1 MRLIK
6 IFVTGWFILTITHIR
21 IPGQEYKNFNIRG
34 MVLDA
39 ATDKPVAGASVTY
52 QDISAAIT
60 DSMGTFSIE
69 VPVLEIQLR
78 VKADGY
84 QEKIILAENDTLTV
98 LMFEPGYKSFSQYHN
113 TYYKI
118 TPGIFENQPVSTV
131 YNEETFWSKPS
142 VTFENIIK
150 GSVPG
155 LSINPVSGMPG
166 ARSTILIRGPS
177 SLYLNTTPLIII
189 DGVIYSNQTYDNSV
203 LNGFAFN
210 PLAYIEV
217 NDIDNITV
225 VKDGSS
231 LYGAKAG
238 NGIIYIQTHHS
249 EQMETKIDLIAY
261 GGMNNSPQM
270 RYKILESNDYKVY
283 LTELLSSK
291 NLSPEY
297 IQSLPYMI
305 EDDSYSGYFR
315 YHNNTNWQDMMYED
329 SYNRNINLRISGGDN
344 VALYALSIGY
354 LNNDGIIKNTNV
366 SRYTLRFNSDITIS
380 NKFAVNANIGFA
392 YLQQHLPIDGYD
404 SIKAPVFLS
413 LVKSPFLHPYTLS
426 STGAVSPNYEDADI
440 FGIGNPLA
448 LLNNMASVS
457 TDNRIFGS
465 VDFHFMLNSNI
476 TISDLVGF
484 SFDKKRDNLF
494 VPHLGVVNDTT
505 DFGVI
510 ENTMAQQVDRNI
522 VFNNDLRIQYNRVFN
537 HIHLFNAIAGFRI
550 GSDKLQDDYGIGHNS
565 PNDETRSIGTGDIEL
580 NKTGGFISSSAW
592 MTYYAG
598 IDYNLKSKYF
608 LTANIAFDG
617 SSRFGEK
624 ADGLSLF
631 HHKFGIFPSIAAGW
645 LISSE
650 GFFPGIRT
658 VNLLKLRMSYGISGN
673 DNLGVYQA
681 QKYYVSQNF
690 YSLKGLV
697 MGDLCNPY
705 LQYETV
711 RKLSG
716 GLDISMFSERLMLTA
731 DVYRH
736 TTDNLVN
743 YRTADIFSGFSEYDV
758 NDGKI
763 RTTGFELMINSRLI
777 NREFYKWDAGFS
789 IDKYEP
795 EVISFPDQQRITTI
809 YNAEILTA
817 VGQPPGVFYGYKTNG
832 VYATA
837 GEAESAGLS
846 VLMPNTDL
854 EPLGAGD
861 VKFVDIEGNHVIDDK
876 DKQIIGDPNPD
887 FTGMLF
893 TRLFVK
899 GFTLDASL
907 YFSYGNEV
915 YNFVRHQ
922 LESFKNYYNQT
933 QAALNRWQTEGQV
946 TDVPRVVW
954 DDPIG
959 NSRFSDRWIEDGS
972 FIRLKSVTI
981 SYDIPLKR
989 GIKDMQVFV
998 TGENL
1003 LTLTNYL
1010 GLDPEF
1016 GYFGNTL
1023 NKGIDMGLMPQT
1035 MKIYAGI
1042 KLGL

>member
-6 IFVTGWFILTITHIR
+6 IYSTGWFILII
-21 IPGQEYKNFNIRG
+21 INIGILGQENLNIRG
-34 MVLDA
+34 MIIDA
-39 ATDKPVAGASVTY
+39 ASDKPVAGASVAY

-60 DSMGTFSIE
+60 DSLGAFSIE
-69 VPVLEIQLR
+69 VPVLEVQLM

-84 QEKIILAENDTLTV
+84 QEKIIPVENDTLTIF
-98 LMFEPGYKSFSQYHN
+98 MFEPGYKSFSQYHN
-113 TYYKI
+113 TYYRIK
-118 TPGIFENQPVSTV
+118 PGIFENQPVSTV
-131 YNEETFWSKPS
+131 NNKGTFWSKPS
-142 VTFENIIK
+142 VTFEKIIK
-150 GSVPG
+150 GSIPG
-155 LSINPVSGMPG
+155 LSIIPVSGMPG
-166 ARSTILIRGPS
+166 ARSSMLIRGPS
-177 SLYLNTTPLIII
+177 SLYLNTSPLIVV
-189 DGVIYSNQTYDNSV
+189 DGVIYSNQTYGNSI
-203 LNGFAFN
+203 LSGFAFN

-217 NDIDNITV
+217 NDIDKITV

-231 LYGAKAG
+231 LYGSRAG

-249 EQMETKIDLIAY
+249 QQMETKIDLITY
-261 GGMNNSPQM
+261 GGVNKNPKM
-270 RYKILESNDYKVY
+270 RYKILESNDYKAY
-283 LTELLSSK
+283 LTELLCSK

-297 IQSLPYMI
+297 IQTLPYMI
-305 EDDSYSGYFR
+305 EDDSYSEYYR
-315 YHNNTNWQDMMYED
+315 YHNNTDWQDKMYED
-329 SYNRNINLRISGGDN
+329 SYNRNVNLRISGGDN

-354 LNNDGIIKNTNV
+354 LNDDGIIKNTNV

-380 NKFAVNANIGFA
+380 NQFAVNANIGFA
-392 YLQQHLPIDGYD
+392 YLQQHLPVDGYD
-404 SIKAPVFLS
+404 TVKAPAFLS
-413 LVKSPFLHPYTLS
+413 LVKSPFLHPNTLS
-426 STGAVSPNYEDADI
+426 STGAVSPNYQDADI
-440 FGIGNPLA
+440 FGIGNPAA
-448 LLNNMASVS
+448 LIDKMTSIS

-465 VDFHFMLNSNI
+465 VDFHYMLNSNI

-522 VFNNDLRIQYNRVFN
+522 IFNNDLRIQYNRVFN
-537 HIHLFNAIAGFRI
+537 HVHLLNAIAGFRI

-565 PNDETRSIGTGDIEL
+565 PNDETRSIGTGDIAL

-598 IDYNLKSKYF
+598 LDYNLKSKYF
-608 LTANIAFDG
+608 LTANIALDA

-650 GFFPGIRT
+650 GFFPVIQA
-658 VNLLKLRMSYGISGN
+658 VNLLKIRMSYGITGN
-673 DNLGVYQA
+673 DNLGAYQA

-697 MGDLCNPY
+697 MGNLWNPY

-711 RKLSG
+711 LKLSG
-716 GLDISMFSERLMLTA
+716 GLDISIFNERMMLAA
-731 DVYRH
+731 DLYRH
-736 TTDNLVN
+736 TTYNLVN
-743 YRTADIFSGFSEYDV
+743 YRTADIYSGFSEYDV
-758 NDGKI
+758 NDGEI
-763 RTTGFELMINSRLI
+763 RTAGFELMVNARLI
-777 NREFYKWDAGFS
+777 NREFYKWDFGFN
-789 IDKYEP
+789 IDKYKP

-809 YNAEILTA
+809 HDAEILTA

-832 VYATA
+832 VYATTE
-837 GEAESAGLS
+837 EAESDGLS

-861 VKFVDIEGNHVIDDK
+861 IKFVDVEINHIIDDG

-893 TRLFVK
+893 TRIFIK
-899 GFTLDASL
+899 GLTLDASL

-933 QAALNRWQTEGQV
+933 QTALNRWQTEGQK
-946 TDVPRVVW
+946 TDVPRAVW
-954 DDPIG
+954 NDPIG

-1010 GLDPEF
+1010 GMDPEF

>member
-1 MRLIK
+1 MGSIK
-6 IFVTGWFILTITHIR
+6 VLLAGWFILIIIHTGTF
-21 IPGQEYKNFNIRG
+21 GQENEDLSIRG
-34 MVLDA
+34 VVIDA
-39 ATDKPVAGASVTY
+39 ATGKPIAGASVTY
-52 QDISAAIT
+52 KDISASIT
-60 DSMGTFSIE
+60 DSMGNFSIE
-69 VPVLEIQLR
+69 VPVPEIQLS

-84 QEKIILAENDTLTV
+84 QEKTIPVVNDTLTIS
-98 LMFEPGYKSFSQYHN
+98 MFESGYKSFSQYHN
-113 TYYKI
+113 KYYQI
-118 TPGIFENQPVSTV
+118 TPGIFENQSVSTV
-131 YNEETFWSKPS
+131 SNKGTFWSKPS

-150 GSVPG
+150 GCVPG
-155 LSINPVSGMPG
+155 LSVTPISGMPG
-166 ARSTILIRGPS
+166 ARSSMLMRGYS
-177 SLYLNTTPLIII
+177 SLYLNTSPLIII
-189 DGVIYSNQTYDNSV
+189 DGIMYNNQTYGNSI
-203 LNGFAFN
+203 LNGFAYN

-217 NDIDNITV
+217 NDIENITV

-238 NGIIYIQTHHS
+238 NGVIYIQTHHS

-261 GGMNNSPQM
+261 GGINYSPKG
-270 RYKILESNDYKVY
+270 RYKILESNDYRTY
-283 LTELLSSK
+283 LTELLCSGDLSSD
-291 NLSPEY
+291 Y
-297 IQSLPYMI
+297 IRSLPYMI
-305 EDDSYSGYFR
+305 EDDSYSEYYR
-315 YHNNTNWQDMMYED
+315 YHNNTDWQDMMYENSD
-329 SYNRNINLRISGGDN
+329 IRNVNLRISGGDN
-344 VALYALSIGY
+344 VALYALSLGY
-354 LNNDGIIKNTNV
+354 LNHDGIIKNTNV

-380 NKFAVNANIGFA
+380 NKFSVNANIGFA

-404 SIKAPVFLS
+404 TIKSPVFLS
-413 LVKSPFLHPYTLS
+413 LVKSPFLHPNTLS
-426 STGAVSPNYEDADI
+426 STGVVSPNFEDADI
-440 FGIGNPLA
+440 FGIGNPAA
-448 LLNNMASVS
+448 LVDEMTSIS

-465 VDFHFMLNSNI
+465 VDFHYALNKNI
-476 TISDLVGF
+476 VISDLVGF

-522 VFNNDLRIQYNRVFN
+522 MFNNDLRIQFTRVFN
-537 HIHLFNAIAGFRI
+537 HIHQLHAIAGFRI

-598 IDYNLKSKYF
+598 LDYNLKYKYF
-608 LTANIAFDG
+608 LSANVALDG

-631 HHKFGIFPSIAAGW
+631 RHKFGFFPSIAAGW

-650 GFFPGIRT
+650 GFFPGRQFI
-658 VNLLKLRMSYGISGN
+658 NLLKFRMSYGISGN

-697 MGDLCNPY
+697 MGNLWNPY
-705 LQYETV
+705 LQYETI
-711 RKLSG
+711 RKLDG
-716 GLDISMFSERLMLTA
+716 GLDLSMFNERLMVTA
-731 DVYRH
+731 DLYQH
-736 TTDNLVN
+736 STDNLVN
-743 YRTADIFSGFSEYDV
+743 FKEANIYSGFSEYDI

-763 RTTGFELMINSRLI
+763 KTTGIELMINSRLI
-777 NREFYKWDAGFS
+777 NRELYKWDIGFS
-789 IDKYEP
+789 FDKYKS
-795 EVISFPDQQRITTI
+795 EVVSFPDQQRITTI
-809 YNAEILTA
+809 HDAEILTA
-817 VGQPPGVFYGYKTNG
+817 VGQPLGVFYGYKTDG
-832 VYATA
+832 VYSTTE
-837 GEAESAGLS
+837 EAVNDGLS

-861 VKFVDIEGNHVIDDK
+861 IKFVDIDGNHIIDDD

-887 FTGMLF
+887 FTGLF
-893 TRLFVK
+893 LTRIFIK

-907 YFSYGNEV
+907 YFSFGNEV

-922 LESFKNYYNQT
+922 LESFSNYYNQT
-933 QAALNRWQTEGQV
+933 QIALNRWQTEGQE
-946 TDVPRVVW
+946 TDVPRAVW
-954 DDPIG
+954 NDPIG

-972 FIRLKSVTI
+972 FIRLKSVTL
-981 SYDIPLKR
+981 SYDVPFIR
-989 GIKDMQVFV
+989 GIKDMQIFV

-1003 LTLTNYL
+1003 MTWTNYL
-1010 GLDPEF
+1010 GMDPDF
-1016 GYFGNTL
+1016 GYFGNSL